1 VTDREFDSRCGSK
14 TAATDSLRTFR
25 ILTWRFTFKEQP
37 IPVHK
42 RIRIG
47 PINLAFMYA
56 SAKESCKQ
64 FVSGKVIF
72 NHFEE
77 TSGKT
82 FPLTDGDYELKFGFG
97 KPETGHFKVDC
108 EAPCS

>member
-1 VTDREFDSRCGSK
+1 LRPQDRCDRLSSDFGYPYLE
-14 TAATDSLRTFR
+14 
-25 ILTWRFTFKEQP
+25 IYVKEQP

-42 RIRIG
+42 RILIG
-47 PINLAFMYA
+47 PINLAFLCA
-56 SAKESCKQ
+56 NPKESCKQ

-108 EAPCS
+108 LAPCS